1 MLTLILFWTLVA
13 HSLLLVAAQDFTPS
27 SSWRSPN
34 VTTSQDDRISIAGAA
49 LDKTIG
55 FLQSDGSFNGSAYGT
70 PGMLYAQ
77 MAEFDRVTNQTKYK
91 DMLKK
96 YFPLMEAVRSNFL
109 DEYEY
114 HTSGLR
120 LNES

>member
-13 HSLLLVAAQDFTPS
+13 VVAQDFTPS

-55 FLQSDGSFNGSAYGT
+55 FFLSNGSFNDSAYGT
-70 PGMLYAQ
+70 PGILYAQ
-77 MAEFDRVTNQTKYK
+77 MAEFDRITNQTKYK
-91 DMLKK
+91 ESLKE

-109 DEYEY
+109 DE
-114 HTSGLR
+114 
-120 LNES
+120 